1 MQSPF
6 ARLIADLKATQVLI
20 ATTDL
25 IHSQNRPH
33 AEVISP
39 R

>member
-1 MQSPF
+1 MQLAF
-6 ARLIADLKATQVLI
+6 ASLIADLKATRVLI
-20 ATTDL
+20 ATMDL